1 MILNQQVAK
10 ATIKAIESLAK
21 KYNLPNEVIN
31 SIIRSQFK
39 FLGDVIED
47 PDDNTTVIVRYLGK
61 FMVKDSF
68 IYGKKYGRYG
78 QHMLQ
83 VLE

>member
-10 ATIKAIESLAK
+10 ATIKEIDRLAK
-21 KYNLPNEVIN
+21 KYNLPTEVVN
-31 SIIRSQFK
+31 SIVRSQFK

-47 PDDNTTVIVRYLGK
+47 PDDNTTIIVRYLGK
-61 FMVKDSF
+61 FMIKDSF
-68 IYGKKYGRYG
+68 IYGKKYGKYG

-83 VLE
+83 VSE